1 MPGNYSGTAGGA
13 RCWWETIKSMMIIT
27 LVLMMR
33 TMVGGFHEKVG
44 TSVLICRY
52 WAHYKCPRNISQPS
66 SADPVGGL
74 AKKYFVKWCRKINYF
89 LNNLIIG
96 LNKEQGAHRESNLC
110 LGQSLTARWSG
121 SNQISTHLALQWNCQ
136 QKYELLLIN
145 RHYKECL
152 TSIINTQSSSN
163 APFSTKAASSL
174 DTLGNWY
181 QLHFT
186 AMSKT
191 QTNTNAFT
199 ALAGLIKGAWYK
211 LSKSISIER

>member
-13 RCWWETIKSMMIIT
+13 RCWWETIKSMMIII
-27 LVLMMR
+27 LVLKMR

-44 TSVLICRY
+44 TSVLIYRY

-74 AKKYFVKWCRKINYF
+74 AKKYFVKWCRKVNYF
-89 LNNLIIG
+89 RNNLIIA

-121 SNQISTHLALQWNCQ
+121 SNQISTHLALQWNRQ
-136 QKYELLLIN
+136 QKYELLLLDIKKN
-145 RHYKECL
+145 VSHQFSKHRVYHI
-152 TSIINTQSSSN
+152 T
-163 APFSTKAASSL
+163 FSTKAASFL

-186 AMSKT
+186 ATSKT
-191 QTNTNAFT
+191 QTNTNAFA
-199 ALAGLIKGAWYK
+199 ALAY
-211 LSKSISIER
+211 